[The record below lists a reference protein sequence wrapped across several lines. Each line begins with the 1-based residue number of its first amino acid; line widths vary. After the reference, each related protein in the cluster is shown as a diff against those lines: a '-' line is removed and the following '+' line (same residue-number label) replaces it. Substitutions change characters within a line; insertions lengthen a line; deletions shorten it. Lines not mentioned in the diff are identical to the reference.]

1 MSRKTEN
8 RLEDIADAAVACF
21 TGMGIKRTQMVD
33 IARAAH
39 VSAGT
44 LYLYVT
50 SKEALFHLAIL
61 RVCDRPIG
69 KLTLPLAN
77 PGVAKTAAVV
87 TARIDEVA
95 ILPSLR
101 NALKPDTQPDVTRL
115 AAIGGELYD
124 ILHDARRAIWLLDR
138 CGPEIPELDR
148 LHPEAIR
155 GRYRDDLAA
164 VALKVAGGTGEPSP
178 DLRLAARLANESIAF
193 ASMHRFR
200 ESPAHAIGGLSETQ
214 ARAVATQSFTA
225 ILMATANRDQAGL

>member
-8 RLEDIADAAVACF
+8 RLEDIAGAAVACF
-21 TGMGIKRTQMVD
+21 TANGIKRTQMAD

-39 VSAGT
+39 VSTGT

-77 PGVAKTAAVV
+77 PGAAKTAAVV
-87 TARIDEVA
+87 TARVNEVA
-95 ILPSLR
+95 TLPSLR
-101 NALKPDTQPDVTRL
+101 TALKPDARPDVAML
-115 AAIGGELYD
+115 ATIGGELYD

-148 LHPEAIR
+148 LHAEDIR
-155 GRYRDDLAA
+155 GHYRDGIAA
-164 VALKVAGGTGEPSP
+164 VALKVAGGKGQPSP
-178 DLRLAARLANESIAF
+178 ELRLAARLANESIAF

-214 ARAVATQSFTA
+214 ARSVAMQSFTA
-225 ILMATANRDQAGL
+225 ILMATASRGQAGL